1 MKKNLIIITILFM
14 LLGVFGINQV
24 INTNKESEVEVKE
37 VAKAD
42 EVLEVVEE
50 ILEEE
55 NIEEDEVV
63 GVDEEGLVSLYEKSN
78 EYTGLENIKVVFE
91 KKSTD
96 DAKYYMLITAY
107 DVNTNKVLW
116 AYKSDEDYV
125 GQLDYID
132 FVYDEE
138 NSEIV
143 YIVTEKNISKLD
155 MTTGKVLWKNKLN
168 AKLYSGIGYAD
179 KLYFMGAF
187 DDTLYIL
194 DTNKGTVVDTI
205 KVNDGENVYEFIL
218 SIDDILVFGCYADA
232 GVEYIEFDI
241 SENAVINK

>member
-14 LLGVFGINQV
+14 LLGVFGINQLV
-24 INTNKESEVEVKE
+24 NTKIENKAESKE
-37 VAKAD
+37 VYESTK
-42 EVLEVVEE
+42 ETVEE
-50 ILEEE
+50 TEE
-55 NIEEDEVV
+55 NIDLEEVE
-63 GVDEEGLVSLYEKSN
+63 VDEEGLVSLYEKSN
-78 EYTGLENIKVVFE
+78 EYTGLENIKAIFE
-91 KKSTD
+91 KKSTE
-96 DAKYYMLITAY
+96 DAKYYMVVTAY
-107 DVNTNKVLW
+107 DVNTNEVLW
-116 AYKSDEDYV
+116 SYKSDEDYV

-138 NSEIV
+138 DNEKV

-194 DTNKGTVVDTI
+194 NTNNGKVVDSI
-205 KVNDGENVYEFIL
+205 KVNEGEYTYEFITSMD
-218 SIDDILVFGCYADA
+218 SILIFGYYSDDVN
-232 GVEYIEFDI
+232 YIEFDV
-241 SENAVINK
+241 NTNTVINK

>member
-14 LLGVFGINQV
+14 LLGVFGINQ
-24 INTNKESEVEVKE
+24 INNKNQERETEVKE
-37 VAKAD
+37 IAQVNK
-42 EVLEVVEE
+42 EKEGIVEE
-50 ILEEE
+50 IEE
-55 NIEEDEVV
+55 NTSE
-63 GVDEEGLVSLYEKSN
+63 EEGLVSLYEKSN

-91 KKSTD
+91 KEYTD
-96 DAKYYMLITAY
+96 DAKYFMLVTAY

-116 AYKSDEDYV
+116 SYKSDKDYV

-138 NSEIV
+138 DNEKV

-168 AKLYSGIGYAD
+168 VKLYSGIGHNG

-187 DDTLYIL
+187 DDTMYII
-194 DTNKGTVVDTI
+194 DTNKGKVVDSV
-205 KVNDGENVYEFIL
+205 KVNEGEYTYEFITSMENIL
-218 SIDDILVFGCYADA
+218 IFGYYSDDVN
-232 GVEYIEFDI
+232 YIEFDVDT
-241 SENAVINK
+241 NTVINK

>member
-14 LLGVFGINQV
+14 LLGVFGISV
-24 INTNKESEVEVKE
+24 VTNTKEGNNVEIKE
-37 VAKAD
+37 VAKANTEKEEKLD
-42 EVLEVVEE
+42 EV
-50 ILEEE
+50 EE
-55 NIEEDEVV
+55 NTDEEEVV
-63 GVDEEGLVSLYEKSN
+63 GVDEDGLVSLYDKSN
-78 EYTGLENIKVVFE
+78 EYTGLENIKVVF
-91 KKSTD
+91 KKESTD
-96 DAKYYMLITAY
+96 DAKYYMLVTAY

-116 AYKSDEDYV
+116 SYKSDEDYV

-138 NSEIV
+138 DNEKV
-143 YIVTEKNISKLD
+143 YIVTEKTISKLD

-168 AKLYSGIGYAD
+168 VKLYSGIGYAD

-194 DTNKGTVVDTI
+194 NTNNGKVVDSI
-205 KVNDGENVYEFIL
+205 KVNEGENVYEVIL
-218 SIDDILVFGCYADA
+218 GIDDILVFGCYGEN

-241 SENAVINK
+241 SENAVINS